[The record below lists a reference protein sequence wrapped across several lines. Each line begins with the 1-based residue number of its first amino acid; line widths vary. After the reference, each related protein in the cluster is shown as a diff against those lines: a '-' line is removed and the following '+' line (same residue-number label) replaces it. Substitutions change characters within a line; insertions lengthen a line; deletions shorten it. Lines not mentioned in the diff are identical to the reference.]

1 MRPVTISQADIRRQ
15 AHAIAS
21 CVEVAHPGALARLGD
36 DALAELAAWAEVQVK
51 WVPDQD
57 VGEGCSVAGSY
68 NSDIRP
74 PALCIALSASPGRR
88 QFTALHEVGHHVQQN
103 NAELGAVVIMSA
115 DSEALEE
122 DACNLFAGQTLLP
135 EDVVDQYV
143 GARGPSAAEVADLFV
158 ASQASRAACCVRAAE
173 RLRSPGAV
181 VLLDYDGVVSFA
193 QPAGGFIPP
202 ARGSDQ
208 SGTPLVSTALR
219 RDGRAQTETFVRY
232 RTGGRSVTV
241 YGDCADVDGWLVAVL
256 AADRAPWLK
265 FSLPQPW
272 TGSSGA
278 RWWTCESCG
287 EQFPVDDRCSSCGQ
301 PKCPQAGHCGC
312 SLTHEKCCTSC
323 FMMRHTSQFE
333 AGGTVCR
340 ECRE

>member
-1 MRPVTISQADIRRQ
+1 MTITQVNIRRQ
-15 AHAIAS
+15 AQAIAA

-122 DACNLFAGQTLLP
+122 GACNLFAGQTLLP
-135 EDVVDQYV
+135 EDVVNQHV
-143 GARGPSAAEVADLFV
+143 GARGPSAAEVADLF
-158 ASQASRAACCVRAAE
+158 AGSQASRAACCVGAAE

-202 ARGSDQ
+202 AARLRPVRHAAGIHGVAQGRSCPDGNFRPVPHRRQ
-208 SGTPLVSTALR
+208 ERYRLR
-219 RDGRAQTETFVRY
+219 RLRR
-232 RTGGRSVTV
+232 RR
-241 YGDCADVDGWLVAVL
+241 
-256 AADRAPWLK
+256 R
-265 FSLPQPW
+265 
-272 TGSSGA
+272 
-278 RWWTCESCG
+278 
-287 EQFPVDDRCSSCGQ
+287 
-301 PKCPQAGHCGC
+301 
-312 SLTHEKCCTSC
+312 
-323 FMMRHTSQFE
+323 M
-333 AGGTVCR
+333 AGGGAGR
-340 ECRE
+340 